1 MFKIGKEF
9 HLLHVVEDLD
19 AVDGWYDDVFA
30 VRRFVRNSMKAAM
43 RKASLVLIAD
53 FVMEPAQPL
62 RYMQGW
68 EKSALGR
75 FYSRH
80 GQHFHSIAWYVDDLA
95 ETCARLTE
103 SKIRLF
109 DMVGNAVTAPSPRDG
124 AVWTHPQDT
133 HAAFEFAA
141 VPKFFIDPRPQP
153 GWSTAYAHDQ
163 HPLGIERASHLTVLF
178 HDLNDASA
186 VYQQA
191 LGGTLIHQDE
201 VPGRKR
207 SRYYAV
213 GEDTIIEAAQPLSPT
228 SPEGIDLARAGEGIY
243 SVTFKTRDIKRA
255 AEHLLSKGQRCTED
269 GDSLVLDSTQA
280 FGMVIGFSEKDIPN
294 RPI

>member
-1 MFKIGKEF
+1 MFRIGKAF

-19 AVDGWYDDVFA
+19 AADGWYDDVFG

-62 RYMQGW
+62 RHMPGW

-75 FYSRH
+75 FYSRS
-80 GQHFHSIAWYVDDLA
+80 GQHFHSMAWYVDDLA

-109 DMVGNAVTAPSPRDG
+109 DMLGNAVTAPSPRDG
-124 AVWTHPQDT
+124 AIWTHPQDT

-141 VPKFFIDPRPQP
+141 VPKFFIDPRLQP
-153 GWSTAYAHDQ
+153 GWSIDYSRDQ
-163 HPLGIERASHLTVLF
+163 HPLGIERASHVTVLF
-178 HDLNDASA
+178 RDLTDAPG

-191 LGGTLIHQDE
+191 LGGTLIHEAE

-207 SRYYAV
+207 SLYYAV

-228 SPEGIDLARAGEGIY
+228 SPEGLDLAQVGEGIY
-243 SVTFKTRDIKRA
+243 SVTFKTQNLPRA
-255 AEHLLSKGQRCTED
+255 AEHLLSKGQQLTEE
-269 GDSLVLDSTQA
+269 GDALVLDRTQA
-280 FGMVIGFSEKDIPN
+280 FGMMIGLSETDIPN
-294 RPI
+294 RPH

>member
-9 HLLHVVEDLD
+9 HLLHVVNDLD
-19 AVDGWYDDVFA
+19 AADGWYDDVFA

-62 RYMQGW
+62 RHMQGW

-75 FYSRH
+75 FYSRY

-103 SKIRLF
+103 RKIRLF
-109 DMVGNAVTAPSPRDG
+109 DMVGNAVTAPSHRDG

-141 VPKFFIDPRPQP
+141 VPKFFVDPRLQP
-153 GWSTAYAHDQ
+153 GWSIAYSRDQ
-163 HPLGIERASHLTVLF
+163 HPLGIERSSHLTVLF
-178 HDLNDASA
+178 RDLNEARA
-186 VYQQA
+186 VYGNA
-191 LGGTLIHQDE
+191 LGGALIHEDE
-201 VPGRKR
+201 APGRKR
-207 SRYYAV
+207 SLYYAV
-213 GEDTIIEAAQPLSPT
+213 GEDTIIEAAQPLAPT
-228 SPEGIDLARAGEGIY
+228 SPEGMDLARVGEGIH
-243 SVTFKTRDIKRA
+243 SVTFKTRNLQRA
-255 AEHLLSKGQRCTED
+255 AAHLLSKEQRFTKD
-269 GDSLVLDSTQA
+269 GDSLVLDSNQA
-280 FGMVIGFSEKDIPN
+280 FGMRIELSEKDIPN
-294 RPI
+294 RPS

>member
-9 HLLHVVEDLD
+9 HLLHVVHDLD

-62 RYMQGW
+62 RHMQGW

-75 FYSRH
+75 FYSRY

-109 DMVGNAVTAPSPRDG
+109 DMVGNAVTAPSGHTRKTPTLRSSL
-124 AVWTHPQDT
+124 P
-133 HAAFEFAA
+133 
-141 VPKFFIDPRPQP
+141 PYPNSSSI
-153 GWSTAYAHDQ
+153 
-163 HPLGIERASHLTVLF
+163 RACS
-178 HDLNDASA
+178 
-186 VYQQA
+186 
-191 LGGTLIHQDE
+191 
-201 VPGRKR
+201 
-207 SRYYAV
+207 
-213 GEDTIIEAAQPLSPT
+213 
-228 SPEGIDLARAGEGIY
+228 RAGRLHTLAINIR
-243 SVTFKTRDIKRA
+243 SVSSALRI
-255 AEHLLSKGQRCTED
+255 
-269 GDSLVLDSTQA
+269 
-280 FGMVIGFSEKDIPN
+280 
-294 RPI
+294 